1 MTDGQA
7 GHETRPPDQR
17 PGSTSIPVASPA
29 QSATAPVAP
38 THHGVVLRGLGAP
51 SASATEQGR
60 FGRMFRHLPVFDH
73 EPAPLTA
80 LAASMIAAADP
91 KDTAPVPQ
99 PPPDDDDE
107 NPNIPAGYTY
117 LGQFVDHDITFDPT
131 SSLQRQNDPDAL
143 HDFRTPR
150 FDLDSLYGRG
160 PADQPY
166 LYLQDPRPLRH
177 PELGFDQRG
186 VMFLL
191 GRDLAT
197 PADAAHVAF
206 AGPDLP
212 RNSQG
217 RALVGDPRN
226 DENLIV
232 SQLQVAFLRFH
243 NRMVETT
250 NRETGLIGDDLFKE
264 TQRRVRWH
272 YQWVVVHDFLPR
284 IVDGDLGDGARAA
297 TGVVADI
304 LAARSYVVAGAGG
317 EQVSICRPRLLFYQ
331 PRRQPYLPVEFSAA
345 AYRYGHS
352 MIRPSY
358 FFNDFVKN
366 HTGNARTPIFSAD
379 PNPLANLNGF
389 RPLPDNWGFQWKYFF
404 DLEPGG
410 TAQRSYEIDSKL
422 VHPLESLPPTVAEN
436 PANLAHRNLLRG
448 LRLGLPSGQS
458 VARAM
463 GITPLSAADL
473 GLDQIAAEYAHDAPL
488 WFYLLKEAELLGN
501 SRQLGPAGG
510 RIVAE
515 VLIGLLAGDP
525 LSYLS
530 VAPAWTPE
538 LAEGGRFGMPELL
551 RFALGA

>member
-1 MTDGQA
+1 MREAALSARPPELTRRTLLTASGHAATGGTMTDGQA

-17 PGSTSIPVASPA
+17 AGSTSIPAASPA

-212 RNSQG
+212 RNPG
-217 RALVGDPRN
+217 RRSPLPTPTHWPTSTCSGRCRTTGASSRNTSSTSNPAAPPSAVTRSTPSSCTRSSRCLLPLRRTRPTWPTATCCAGCASGCPRVKASPGRWASRHCPRPTSAWTRSPRSTPTTRRCGSTCSRRPSCSATPASSGRPVAGSWPKSSSVCWRATRCPTS
-226 DENLIV
+226 V
-232 SQLQVAFLRFH
+232 SRP
-243 NRMVETT
+243 R
-250 NRETGLIGDDLFKE
+250 G
-264 TQRRVRWH
+264 RRSW
-272 YQWVVVHDFLPR
+272 P
-284 IVDGDLGDGARAA
+284 RAA
-297 TGVVADI
+297 G
-304 LAARSYVVAGAGG
+304 AACRSCFGSRSA
-317 EQVSICRPRLLFYQ
+317 PD
-331 PRRQPYLPVEFSAA
+331 RR
-345 AYRYGHS
+345 
-352 MIRPSY
+352 
-358 FFNDFVKN
+358 
-366 HTGNARTPIFSAD
+366 
-379 PNPLANLNGF
+379 
-389 RPLPDNWGFQWKYFF
+389 
-404 DLEPGG
+404 
-410 TAQRSYEIDSKL
+410 AQRL
-422 VHPLESLPPTVAEN
+422 TCA
-436 PANLAHRNLLRG
+436 
-448 LRLGLPSGQS
+448 
-458 VARAM
+458 
-463 GITPLSAADL
+463 
-473 GLDQIAAEYAHDAPL
+473 
-488 WFYLLKEAELLGN
+488 
-501 SRQLGPAGG
+501 
-510 RIVAE
+510 
-515 VLIGLLAGDP
+515 
-525 LSYLS
+525 
-530 VAPAWTPE
+530 
-538 LAEGGRFGMPELL
+538 
-551 RFALGA
+551 